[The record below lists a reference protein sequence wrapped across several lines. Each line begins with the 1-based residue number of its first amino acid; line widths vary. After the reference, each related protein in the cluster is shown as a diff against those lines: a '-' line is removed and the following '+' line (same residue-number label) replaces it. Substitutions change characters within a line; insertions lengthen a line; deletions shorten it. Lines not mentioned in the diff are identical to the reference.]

1 MAEDI
6 EVIAR
11 LGSVDEGMVDG
22 FRQATKA
29 AAQLQQQTSQVSKG
43 LIAAGAAVGAAAF
56 AMYKF
61 GKSSFDSAARV
72 SELNVAID
80 AIGKS
85 SGIGAKT
92 INETAKAIAKQG
104 IEMAAAQQMA
114 IEYAQGNLNMAQAS
128 EIARVGQDLAVIS
141 QKNSTDTAQLL
152 TRAIKTGNSMLLK
165 SAGVSRMASEGY
177 ADYARQLGKNST
189 QLTATE
195 RQQAII
201 NLILDEGAKVAG
213 VYEAAMQ
220 EPGKVLRS
228 FPRLLNDMQVAFGGA
243 LLKGFGPMIK
253 AAYDLTNAFSKSV
266 KEGGALYPFITE
278 LGAALKILLTPFKEM
293 MVGLTNTIKRFKEM
307 GFSADG
313 AAKSIQKFAP
323 FVMAAA
329 TALST
334 LAGRG
339 ILGMIGPL
347 AKFQKFLNPVTAGI
361 AVLIALNPK
370 LRDGF
375 MRIGKAL
382 MPLIP
387 AFLAIGKAIAD
398 ATTVV
403 VDNLGSMVDVLSG
416 PLASV
421 INVVADAFKFMAY
434 FISAISPVLQPLI
447 ILFGVKYVASLLA
460 VQVATI
466 KTAFASG
473 SLAAQTG
480 ILGKVVAATS
490 KLWTQYNFNLFTT
503 GKIMPALRATSV
515 ATFMA
520 IKGAIMSTMAALGP
534 MLLITVGI
542 MALMKVFQAFSD
554 RNKQLEERTK
564 ALTEA
569 ANSQVKALAKNRVE
583 LGNYLQSTKMT
594 GKTIAQTAEDG
605 EKLTNALHSVGR
617 EAADSIGV
625 LDSFQKNTYQAAY
638 ALALAKT
645 GSAEA
650 AQEIASAVSEFDKS
664 KAIIANVSAE
674 YKDLALALE
683 EIDDQSEKTDIS
695 KFVQGQLDAVAALG
709 KEEAALVAA
718 TKAQVEA
725 DYAKRGDTN
734 TTKMYLDIQSKV
746 GKELIA
752 LAKSQEKQ
760 ATATDK
766 AKIATKSMVQRLQ
779 ELKGAA
785 DDGKVSAEEMAK
797 ALYGLEAFAAV
808 DTAKGIMEMRK
819 GMTDLMDTVKESK
832 GNFDGL
838 TSAGFQLFDMVA
850 SNGVKMRELGKS
862 NEEVA
867 AMQTVLIER
876 FMGSAKAAGFT
887 DSAVKQL
894 LDSMGMLSGFRP
906 KVVIDADIKGFEAKI
921 KAVYASLE
929 ALAAGTNDNQLR
941 KEYLDMLSGYK
952 QAMAAL
958 QKESKAYNTYN
969 KQLKTVQK
977 NLEGSAKDTKEVT
990 REKERLRAA
999 IIKVVKDALD
1009 KEVRKLE
1016 ELKAKLDALKSA
1028 TRDAIMG
1035 AYNFG
1040 SAWSSATEQ
1049 AQKVNDELQ
1058 TLRDQ
1063 MESFRD
1069 GVKDAVSGSFSMS
1082 NALSAQQESAQE
1094 LALAN
1099 EDVATAQDEV
1109 AAANKRMDEAYQ
1121 KYNTARGRKEQREAY
1136 EELQKAAADLIPV
1149 QQKLA
1154 DATGAA
1160 QAAQAKQL
1168 AFLDRLQE
1176 QADRAKGFAATL
1188 GELVTLGLSQDALRE
1203 IVAAGAETGGAMAN
1217 ELIKGGSTA
1226 IQRTNELFAQIGEV
1240 AKNTGKNLA
1249 DNFYKIGDNVGAD
1262 FVAALAAQANQA
1274 EVFATRV
1281 RELVAA
1287 GFAPE
1292 AIQQVLDAGV
1302 SAGTSIADALLAG
1315 GEQAVAQSA
1324 RLHDSL
1330 REAADSL
1337 QTLLGDKFY
1346 QTGIDL
1352 AQKIVDG
1359 LQAKLDELP
1368 DLLAD
1373 MTIPELK
1380 DTLNNITTEVGAVIA
1395 EAGAATTTAALLPVP
1410 TFADN
1415 PGQARIMAEREA
1427 AALLAGTATSGAGG
1441 GGGGGIVADAFSYTN
1456 AGGTNSFGLTEA
1468 MVQANLDAMDWS
1480 FLDPN
1485 MFGGFSAFANGGIV
1499 NSAQLGLV
1507 GEAGPEAIIPLS
1519 RLEGMMAGGGTTI
1532 NLTVNAGMGADGR
1545 NISDTIVNELIKY
1558 QRRNG
1563 KIPVVTL

>member
-114 IEYAQGNLNMAQAS
+114 IEYAQGNLNMAQAA

-293 MVGLTNTIKRFKEM
+293 MVGLTNTIKRFKDM

-323 FVMAAA
+323 FVLAAA

-339 ILGMIGPL
+339 ILQIIPGLKGF
-347 AKFQKFLNPVTAGI
+347 AKFLNPVTAGI
-361 AVLIALNPK
+361 AVLVALNPK

-490 KLWTQYNFNLFTT
+490 RLWTQYNYNLFETK
-503 GKIMPALRATSV
+503 KIMPALKATSV
-515 ATFMA
+515 ATFTA

-569 ANSQVKALAKNRVE
+569 ASSQVKVFAKNRSELGLYLQSVERTGMALAK
-583 LGNYLQSTKMT
+583 T
-594 GKTIAQTAEDG
+594 GEDG
-605 EKLTNALHSVGR
+605 EKLTSALHSVGR

-650 AQEIASAVSEFDKS
+650 AKEIATAVSQFDNS
-664 KAIIANVSAE
+664 KAIIASVSEE
-674 YKDLALALE
+674 YRDLALALE

-695 KFVQGQLDAVAALG
+695 KFVQGQLAAVVALG

-718 TKAQVEA
+718 TEAQVKA
-725 DYAKRGDTN
+725 DYAKRGDLN
-734 TTKMYLDIQSKV
+734 TTKMYLEIQNKV
-746 GKELIA
+746 GKELIV

-760 ATATDK
+760 KIATEK
-766 AKIATKSMVQRLQ
+766 AQFATKSMIQRLK
-779 ELKGAA
+779 ELKGAT

-797 ALYGLEAFAAV
+797 ALYGLEAFGAV
-808 DTAKGIMEMRK
+808 ETAKGIMEMRK

-838 TSAGFQLFDMVA
+838 TSAGFQLFDMVS
-850 SNGVKMRELGKS
+850 SNAAKMRELGKS

-887 DSAVKQL
+887 DSSVQKL
-894 LDSMGMLSGFRP
+894 LESMGMLQGLRTR
-906 KVVIDADIKGFEAKI
+906 VVIDADITGIKEKI
-921 KAVYASLE
+921 AAVVKSLE
-929 ALAAGTNDNQLR
+929 LLNPAQHRDDTQARYLAMLNAQLAVL
-941 KEYLDMLSGYK
+941 E
-952 QAMAAL
+952 
-958 QKESKAYNTYN
+958 KESKAYNTYN
-969 KQLKTVQK
+969 SQLTKVQQNSK
-977 NLEGSAKDTKEVT
+977 GAAAESKEVT

-1009 KEVRKLE
+1009 KEIKKLE

-1028 TRDAIMG
+1028 TEDAIMG
-1035 AYNFG
+1035 GYDFG
-1040 SAWSSATEQ
+1040 AALASAKDE
-1049 AQKVNDELQ
+1049 AQKTNDKLQ
-1058 TLRDQ
+1058 ALRDQ
-1063 MESFRD
+1063 MISFQD
-1069 GVKDAVSGSFSMS
+1069 GVSDAVSGSFLMAD
-1082 NALSAQQESAQE
+1082 ALGAQKQAADE
-1094 LALAN
+1094 LAAAN
-1099 EDVATAQDEV
+1099 QDLIGAQYDV
-1109 AAANKRMDEAYQ
+1109 AAANAMVESASE
-1121 KYNTARGRKEQREAY
+1121 KYLSARGRKARREAF

-1154 DATGAA
+1154 DATDVASL
-1160 QAAQAKQL
+1160 AQAKQIS
-1168 AFLDRLQE
+1168 FLERLQQ
-1176 QADRAKGFAATL
+1176 QADRAKGFAAKL
-1188 GELVTLGLSQDALRE
+1188 QQLVSLGLSEKGLQE
-1203 IVAAGAETGGAMAN
+1203 IVSAGAETGGAMAD
-1217 ELIKGGSTA
+1217 ELIKGGSGA
-1226 IQRTNELFAQIGEV
+1226 IKRTNELFAEIGEV
-1240 AKNTGKNLA
+1240 AKKTGMNLA
-1249 DNFYKIGDNVGAD
+1249 DNFYKIGSDVGAD
-1262 FVAALAAQANQA
+1262 FIAALARQANNA
-1274 EVFATRV
+1274 EQFSTKVK
-1281 RELVAA
+1281 ELVAA

-1292 AIQQVLDAGV
+1292 AIQQVLNAGV
-1302 SAGTSIADALLAG
+1302 TAGTEIADALLAG
-1315 GEQAVAQSA
+1315 GEQAVAEST

-1330 REAADSL
+1330 RATADSL
-1337 QTLLGDKFY
+1337 KTLLGDKFY

-1359 LQAKLDELP
+1359 LQAKLDELG
-1368 DLLAD
+1368 DLLPD
-1373 MTIPELK
+1373 MTIPQLK
-1380 DTLNNITTEVGAVIA
+1380 DTLNGIVPEVKKIIDGAGAVTYEGSGI
-1395 EAGAATTTAALLPVP
+1395 GS
-1410 TFADN
+1410 AD
-1415 PGQARIMAEREA
+1415 QF
-1427 AALLAGTATSGAGG
+1427 
-1441 GGGGGIVADAFSYTN
+1441 DYTR
-1456 AGGTNSFGLTEA
+1456 AGGTNAYGLTA
-1468 MVQANLDAMDWS
+1468 AQVNANLDAMDWS

>member
-11 LGSVDEGMVDG
+11 LGSVDEGMTDG

-29 AAQLQQQTSQVSKG
+29 AAQLQQQTSQVNKG

-56 AMYKF
+56 ALYKF

-72 SELNVAID
+72 SELNVAIN

-85 SGIGAKT
+85 SGVGAKT
-92 INETAKAIAKQG
+92 INDTAKAIAKQG

-114 IEYAQGNLNMAQAS
+114 IEYAQGNLNMAQAA

-201 NLILDEGAKVAG
+201 NLILEEGAKVAG

-266 KEGGALYPFITE
+266 QEGGALYPFITE
-278 LGAALKILLTPFKEM
+278 LGSALKILLTPFKEM
-293 MVGLTNTIKRFKEM
+293 MVGLTDTIKRFKEM

-313 AAKSIQKFAP
+313 ASKSIQKFAP

-347 AKFQKFLNPVTAGI
+347 KGFAKFLNPVTAGI
-361 AVLIALNPK
+361 AVLVALNPK
-370 LRDGF
+370 LREGF

-382 MPLIP
+382 APLIP
-387 AFLAIGKAIAD
+387 AFLAIGKAVAD

-403 VDNLGSMVDVLSG
+403 VNNLASMVDVLSG
-416 PLASV
+416 PLANV

-460 VQVATI
+460 VQIATV

-473 SLAAQTG
+473 QLSAQTS
-480 ILGKVVAATS
+480 ILGKVVATTS
-490 KLWTQYNFNLFTT
+490 KLWTQYNFNLYTT

-515 ATFMA
+515 ATFTA

-542 MALMKVFQAFSD
+542 MALMKVFQAVSD

-583 LGNYLQSTKMT
+583 LGNYLQSAKMT
-594 GKTIAQTAEDG
+594 GKTIAATAEDG
-605 EKLTNALHSVGR
+605 EKLTSALHGVGR
-617 EAADSIGV
+617 EAADSIGI
-625 LDSFQKNTYQAAY
+625 LDSFQKNTYEAAY

-645 GSAEA
+645 GSAA
-650 AQEIASAVSEFDKS
+650 AAKEIAGAVSEYDRS
-664 KAIIANVSAE
+664 KQIIANVSAE
-674 YKDLALALE
+674 YRDLALALE

-725 DYAKRGDTN
+725 DYAKRSDTN

-746 GKELIA
+746 GKELIV

-760 ATATDK
+760 AVATDK
-766 AKIATKSMVQRLQ
+766 AKIATKSMIQRLQ

-808 DTAKGIMEMRK
+808 ETAKGIMEMRK

-894 LDSMGMLSGFRP
+894 LESMGMLSGFRP

-929 ALAAGTNDNQLR
+929 ALAAGTKDNQLR

-958 QKESKAYNTYN
+958 QKESNAYNTYN
-969 KQLKTVQK
+969 KQLTKVQE
-977 NLEGSAKDTKEVT
+977 NAKGAAKETKEVT

-1009 KEVRKLE
+1009 KEVQKLE

-1028 TRDAIMG
+1028 TEDAIMG
-1035 AYNFG
+1035 GYNFG
-1040 SAWSSATEQ
+1040 SAWSSATEA

-1058 TLRDQ
+1058 VLRDT
-1063 MESFRD
+1063 MASFRD
-1069 GVKDAVSGSFSMS
+1069 GVTDAVTGSFLMAD
-1082 NALSAQQESAQE
+1082 ALSAQKQAAQD
-1094 LALAN
+1094 LVSAN
-1099 EDVATAQDEV
+1099 EDLASAQADV
-1109 AAANKRMDEAYQ
+1109 AAANAMVESASE
-1121 KYNTARGRKEQREAY
+1121 KYLSARGRKARREAY
-1136 EELQKAAADLIPV
+1136 EELQKAALELVPV

-1154 DATGAA
+1154 NATDVAS
-1160 QAAQAKQL
+1160 AAQAKQL
-1168 AFLDRLQE
+1168 SFLERLQQ
-1176 QADRAKGFAATL
+1176 QADRAKGFAAKL
-1188 GELVTLGLSQDALRE
+1188 QQLVSLGLSQTGLQE
-1203 IVAAGAETGGAMAN
+1203 IVSAGAETGGAMAD
-1217 ELIKGGSTA
+1217 ELIKGGSGA
-1226 IQRTNELFAQIGEV
+1226 IKRTNELFAEIGDV
-1240 AKNTGKNLA
+1240 AKKTGINLA

-1262 FVAALAAQANQA
+1262 FVAALAAQANKA
-1274 EVFATRV
+1274 EAFATRV
-1281 RELVAA
+1281 KQLVAA

-1292 AIQQVLDAGV
+1292 AIQQVLNAGV
-1302 SAGTSIADALLAG
+1302 TAGTDIADALLAG
-1315 GEQAVAQSA
+1315 GEQALAEST

-1330 REAADSL
+1330 RATADSL
-1337 QTLLGDKFY
+1337 KTLLGDKFY

-1359 LQAKLDELP
+1359 LQAKLDELG
-1368 DLLAD
+1368 DLLPD
-1373 MTIPELK
+1373 MTIPQLQ
-1380 DTLNNITTEVGAVIA
+1380 DTLKNITPQVQTIIANASVAAGDSSTGNAVTDSVLNSGRFKSDA
-1395 EAGAATTTAALLPVP
+1395 RNLMLERAGFRA
-1410 TFADN
+1410 FAD
-1415 PGQARIMAEREA
+1415 
-1427 AALLAGTATSGAGG
+1427 
-1441 GGGGGIVADAFSYTN
+1441 
-1456 AGGTNSFGLTEA
+1456 
-1468 MVQANLDAMDWS
+1468 
-1480 FLDPN
+1480 
-1485 MFGGFSAFANGGIV
+1485 GGIV

-1507 GEAGPEAIIPLS
+1507 GEKGPEAIIPLS
-1519 RLEGMMAGGGTTI
+1519 RLEGMMGGGGTQI
-1532 NLTVNAGMGADGR
+1532 SVTVNAGMGANGAT
-1545 NISDTIVNELIKY
+1545 IADTIVNELIKY

-1563 KIPVVTL
+1563 KIPITTL

>member
-1 MAEDI
+1 VAEDI

-85 SGIGAKT
+85 SGVGAKT

-114 IEYAQGNLNMAQAS
+114 IEYAQGNLNMAQAA

-278 LGAALKILLTPFKEM
+278 LGSALKILLTPFKEM
-293 MVGLTNTIKRFKEM
+293 IVGLTNTIKRFKEM

-323 FVMAAA
+323 FVLAAA

-339 ILGMIGPL
+339 ILQIIPGLKGF
-347 AKFQKFLNPVTAGI
+347 AKFLNPVTAGI

-490 KLWTQYNFNLFTT
+490 RLWTQYNYNLFETK
-503 GKIMPALRATSV
+503 KIMPALKATSV
-515 ATFMA
+515 ATFTA

-605 EKLTNALHSVGR
+605 EKLTSALYGVGR

-625 LDSFQKNTYQAAY
+625 LQSFQENTYEAAY

-650 AQEIASAVSEFDKS
+650 AQEIASAVSKFDRS
-664 KAIIANVSAE
+664 AQIVATVSAE

-734 TTKMYLDIQSKV
+734 TTRMYLDIQSKV

-887 DSAVKQL
+887 DTAVKQL

-958 QKESKAYNTYN
+958 QKESNAYNTYN
-969 KQLKTVQK
+969 SQLTKVQQ
-977 NLEGSAKDTKEVT
+977 NAKGAAKETKEVT

-1009 KEVRKLE
+1009 KEIKKLE

-1028 TRDAIMG
+1028 TEDAIMG
-1035 AYNFG
+1035 GYDFG
-1040 SAWSSATEQ
+1040 AALATAKDE
-1049 AQKVNDELQ
+1049 AQKTNDKLQ
-1058 TLRDQ
+1058 ALRDQ
-1063 MESFRD
+1063 MISFQD
-1069 GVKDAVSGSFSMS
+1069 GVSDAVSGSFLMAD
-1082 NALSAQQESAQE
+1082 ALGAQKQAADE
-1094 LALAN
+1094 LAAAN
-1099 EDVATAQDEV
+1099 QDLIGAQYDV
-1109 AAANKRMDEAYQ
+1109 AAANAMVESASE
-1121 KYNTARGRKEQREAY
+1121 KYLSARGRKARREAF

-1154 DATGAA
+1154 DATDVASL
-1160 QAAQAKQL
+1160 AQAKQIS
-1168 AFLDRLQE
+1168 FLERLQQ
-1176 QADRAKGFAATL
+1176 QADRAKGFAAKL
-1188 GELVTLGLSQDALRE
+1188 QQLVSLGLSEKGLQE
-1203 IVAAGAETGGAMAN
+1203 IVSAGAETGGAMAD
-1217 ELIKGGSTA
+1217 ELIKGGSGA
-1226 IQRTNELFAQIGEV
+1226 IKRTNELFAEIGEV
-1240 AKNTGKNLA
+1240 AKKTGMNLA
-1249 DNFYKIGDNVGAD
+1249 DNFYKIGTDVGAD
-1262 FVAALAAQANQA
+1262 FIAALARQANNA
-1274 EVFATRV
+1274 EKFSTRV
-1281 RELVAA
+1281 KELVAA

-1292 AIQQVLDAGV
+1292 AIQQVLNAGV
-1302 SAGTSIADALLAG
+1302 TAGTEIADALLAG
-1315 GEQAVAQSA
+1315 GQQAVTESTA
-1324 RLHDSL
+1324 LHDSL
-1330 REAADSL
+1330 RATADSL
-1337 QTLLGDKFY
+1337 KTLLGDKFY

-1359 LQAKLDELP
+1359 LQAKLDELE
-1368 DLLAD
+1368 DLLPDMDIPTLKATLGQVTAD
-1373 MTIPELK
+1373 VQSIVTPPAAFTPAASAFKPEDFVIDYAQIENLQKELMTF
-1380 DTLNNITTEVGAVIA
+1380 DWSNIRM
-1395 EAGAATTTAALLPVP
+1395 
-1410 TFADN
+1410 FAD
-1415 PGQARIMAEREA
+1415 
-1427 AALLAGTATSGAGG
+1427 
-1441 GGGGGIVADAFSYTN
+1441 GGIVK
-1456 AGGTNSFGLTEA
+1456 
-1468 MVQANLDAMDWS
+1468 
-1480 FLDPN
+1480 
-1485 MFGGFSAFANGGIV
+1485 
-1499 NSAQLGLV
+1499 SAQLGIV
-1507 GEAGPEAIIPLS
+1507 GESGPEAIIPLD
-1519 RLEGMMAGGGTTI
+1519 RLNSMGGGGGTTI